1 MAVELA
7 SSTSLECLL
16 RDSRA
21 NNFKLGRKQK
31 KKNPFVFVTQLSIF
45 NVHII
50 LLTQQ
55 TANF

>member
-21 NNFKLGRKQK
+21 NSFKLGRKQ